1 MQHPIILALD
11 TATDACSVA
20 LCTHNQTFNKF
31 VVEPQAHS
39 KLLLGMIDELLQQA
53 DLSLKNVD
61 AFAFGRGPG
70 SFTGVRI
77 AASVVQGL
85 ALGVNKPVIAVS
97 SLQALAQQAANK
109 HETLNILPMLDARMH
124 EIYWGFYK
132 VNKLRLV
139 ETKSADSL
147 QKPESL
153 IVDASLV
160 YLAVGTG
167 ATTYANILSEHN
179 PKLQFDHTI
188 QFPRAEEILQLALEQ
203 FKRGETIPPNEAIPT
218 YVRNN
223 VAQVKAAPK
232 KNDVGKKNPDL
243 GSRD

>member
-1 MQHPIILALD
+1 MNPIILALD

-20 LCTHNQTFNKF
+20 LCTPTQIFNKF

-39 KLLLGMIDELLQQA
+39 KLLLGMVDDVCRQA
-53 DLSLKNVD
+53 GVVFKDIQ

-77 AASVVQGL
+77 AASVAQGL
-85 ALGVNKPVIAVS
+85 AFGSNRPVIAVS

-109 HETLNILPMLDARMH
+109 HNVIHLLPMIDARMH
-124 EIYWGFYK
+124 EIYWGIYQ
-132 VNKLRLV
+132 VNSKRLA
-139 ETKSADSL
+139 EATMADAL
-147 QKPESL
+147 LKPEEL
-153 IVDASLV
+153 QVAKDIP

-167 ATTYANILSEHN
+167 ASTYAKILMEQN
-179 PKLQFDHTI
+179 PHLQFDQTI
-188 QFPRAEEILQLALEQ
+188 QFPRAEEILQIALEK
-203 FKRGETIPPNEAIPT
+203 FKSGETIPPNEAVPT

-223 VAQVKAAPK
+223 VAQKS
-232 KNDVGKKNPDL
+232 KKNPDL